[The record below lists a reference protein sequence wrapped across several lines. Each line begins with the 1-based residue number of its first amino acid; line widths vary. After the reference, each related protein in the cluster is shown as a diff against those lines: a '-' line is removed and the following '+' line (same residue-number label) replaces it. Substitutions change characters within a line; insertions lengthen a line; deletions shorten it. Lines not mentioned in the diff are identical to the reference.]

1 MEAVHQVSNGSQ
13 SNLHHSRKDTDS
25 AVYLV
30 PVQKK
35 NASCMMLN
43 LVANQKNYERLCQ
56 EGKACNTER
65 NVIKS
70 E

>member
-1 MEAVHQVSNGSQ
+1 MEAVHRVSNGSQ
-13 SNLHHSRKDTDS
+13 SNDHHKRKDKDS
-25 AVYLV
+25 AVYLLKKK
-30 PVQKK
+30 KK

-43 LVANQKNYERLCQ
+43 LVATQKNYERLCQ